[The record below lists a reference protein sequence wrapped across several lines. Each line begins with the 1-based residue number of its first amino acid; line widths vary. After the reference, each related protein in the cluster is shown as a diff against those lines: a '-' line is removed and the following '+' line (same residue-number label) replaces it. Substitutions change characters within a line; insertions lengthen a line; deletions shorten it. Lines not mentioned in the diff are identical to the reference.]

1 MVNGRNTM
9 SFTNMETL
17 KKDNMNLADKIYI
30 LDTTLRDGE
39 QTPGVALTV
48 DDKIQIAQ
56 KLNNLGVDK
65 IEVGFPASSP
75 GEIESAK
82 KIKARDLDSTLVGLS
97 RSLRKDIDAV
107 IDAELDYVHTF
118 IGTSPL
124 HRDYKLKKSKE
135 EIIDSA
141 VDTVEYAKDHGL
153 TVEFSAE
160 DGTRTEREFLF
171 EIFNEVVS
179 AGADFLDVPDTVG
192 ILTPAL
198 TRNMITDIKNNFKT
212 PISVH
217 FHNDFGLANANTLTA
232 IECGANQAHVT
243 INGLGE
249 RTGNCSLEELVMAL
263 KSAYQIDLGLD
274 TTRLYSL
281 SNLVGRLTGVK
292 MPVNKPIVGDNA
304 FAHESG
310 IHVHGILNN
319 ASTYEPMSPEMV
331 GHSRRIILGKHTG
344 ANAVRAKLKEYHID
358 LDEEQFNNV
367 FNSIKSLGDSG
378 KCVTDDDLVA
388 IAITELSSA
397 RETPIIIKGLSISM
411 GANVSPTAT
420 VKLEIDGVIKE
431 TASTGVGPIDAALN
445 AVRDLIQ
452 DTIDMELEEYN
463 LEAITGGTDALAE
476 VFVVTSDS
484 EGNNSTGRSTNQDI
498 VMASILAIVDSINK
512 LLLIKYLI
520 IFFIWT
526 FCFIIFLILLFLFNF
541 YLFFIFFLRF
551 LSSFL

>member
-1 MVNGRNTM
+1 MKNLLIFNFILTYYKMVNGRNTM

-512 LLLIKYLI
+512 LLLIKRSI
-520 IFFIWT
+520 
-526 FCFIIFLILLFLFNF
+526 
-541 YLFFIFFLRF
+541 
-551 LSSFL
+551 

>member
-1 MVNGRNTM
+1 M

-171 EIFNEVVS
+171 EIFN
-179 AGADFLDVPDTVG
+179 
-192 ILTPAL
+192 
-198 TRNMITDIKNNFKT
+198 
-212 PISVH
+212 
-217 FHNDFGLANANTLTA
+217 ND
-232 IECGANQAHVT
+232 
-243 INGLGE
+243 
-249 RTGNCSLEELVMAL
+249 LE
-263 KSAYQIDLGLD
+263 
-274 TTRLYSL
+274 
-281 SNLVGRLTGVK
+281 
-292 MPVNKPIVGDNA
+292 NK
-304 FAHESG
+304 
-310 IHVHGILNN
+310 
-319 ASTYEPMSPEMV
+319 
-331 GHSRRIILGKHTG
+331 
-344 ANAVRAKLKEYHID
+344 
-358 LDEEQFNNV
+358 
-367 FNSIKSLGDSG
+367 
-378 KCVTDDDLVA
+378 
-388 IAITELSSA
+388 
-397 RETPIIIKGLSISM
+397 
-411 GANVSPTAT
+411 
-420 VKLEIDGVIKE
+420 
-431 TASTGVGPIDAALN
+431 
-445 AVRDLIQ
+445 
-452 DTIDMELEEYN
+452 
-463 LEAITGGTDALAE
+463 
-476 VFVVTSDS
+476 
-484 EGNNSTGRSTNQDI
+484 
-498 VMASILAIVDSINK
+498 
-512 LLLIKYLI
+512 
-520 IFFIWT
+520 
-526 FCFIIFLILLFLFNF
+526 
-541 YLFFIFFLRF
+541 
-551 LSSFL
+551 